1 MLDAPFQRFYVSWID
16 KIWVIN
22 CPYLIGAQS
31 NKQHGPAERYSSEM
45 YGKLQLRN

>member
-1 MLDAPFQRFYVSWID
+1 MLHAWFQRFYGSWID

-31 NKQHGPAERYSSEM
+31 NKQDGSAIRYSSEM
-45 YGKLQLRN
+45 YGKLQLFN